1 MTMSLIEAVT
11 VPKWG
16 MTMTE
21 GTITQWMASEGD
33 SVAHGQE
40 LLEIETTKVTNVVE
54 AAASGILRQ
63 IVLKEGTTAPVGAL
77 AGVIADQAA
86 SQEEI
91 DAFIAS
97 YADRLGSA
105 EDGQAA
111 AAAPRGIAVD
121 GGSVNVLETGPV
133 GEETVV
139 FLHGFGGDLS
149 TWLFNQPAVAETFR
163 TVAVDLP
170 GHGGSSPIVGDDVLP
185 KVASAVKAAV
195 EAVAPGKVHFV
206 AHSFGGAVAAAIAA
220 DQPQRVASL
229 TLIAPIGLGKTM
241 SRDFLTDFI
250 AAERRRPLLGVL
262 ERLFADP
269 SRITSDMV
277 EGTLRFKRLEGVPEA
292 LSAIA
297 DIIADDNGQRQ
308 SIAGQLASLQ
318 CPVLLIWGEQDQIVP
333 FPQAP
338 DLPANAKLTIIPG
351 AGHMPQM
358 EAASTVNQ
366 EILANI
372 GGAD

>member
-1 MTMSLIEAVT
+1 MSLIEAVT

-21 GTITQWMASEGD
+21 GTITQWMVKEGD
-33 SVAHGQE
+33 SIAHGQE

-63 IVLKEGTTAPVGAL
+63 IVLQEGTTAPVGAL
-77 AGVIADQAA
+77 AGVITDATAT
-86 SQEEI
+86 QEEI

-97 YADRLGSA
+97 YADRLGSS
-105 EDGQAA
+105 EDGQAGA
-111 AAAPRGIAVD
+111 VAPRAIPVGEGV
-121 GGSVNVLETGPV
+121 VNVLEAGLA
-133 GEETVV
+133 GEEAVV

-149 TWLFNQPAVAETFR
+149 TWLFNQAAVSEALHTI
-163 TVAVDLP
+163 ALDLP
-170 GHGGSSPIVGDDVLP
+170 GHGGSSPIMGDDLLARIV
-185 KVASAVKAAV
+185 AAV
-195 EAVAPGKVHFV
+195 EAALLAVAPGRIHLV

-220 DQPQRVASL
+220 NQPQRVGSL

-250 AAERRRPLLGVL
+250 GAERRRPLQGVL

-269 SRITSDMV
+269 SKITSDMV
-277 EGTLRFKRLEGVPEA
+277 EGTLRFKRLEGMPEA
-292 LSAIA
+292 LTAIA

-308 SIAGQLASLQ
+308 SIAGELAGLK
-318 CPVLLIWGEQDQIVP
+318 CPVLLIWGDQDQVVP
-333 FPQAP
+333 VPQTA
-338 DLPANAKLTIIPG
+338 DLPANATLTIIPG

-358 EAASTVNQ
+358 EAASTVNS
-366 EILANI
+366 EILKNI
-372 GGAD
+372 KQG

>member
-1 MTMSLIEAVT
+1 MSLIEAVT

-21 GTITQWMASEGD
+21 GTITQWMAREGD

-77 AGVIADQAA
+77 AGVIADESA

-97 YADRLGSA
+97 YADRLGAA
-105 EDGQAA
+105 EAGQAG
-111 AAAPRGIAVD
+111 AAAPRAIAV
-121 GGSVNVLETGPV
+121 GEGVINVLEAGLA
-133 GEETVV
+133 GEEAVV

-149 TWLFNQPAVAETFR
+149 TWLFNQAAVSETHQ
-163 TVAVDLP
+163 TIALDLP
-170 GHGGSSPIVGDDVLP
+170 GHGGSSPLAGGDDLLARIV
-185 KVASAVKAAV
+185 AAV
-195 EAVAPGKVHFV
+195 EGALQSVAPARIHLV
-206 AHSFGGAVAAAIAA
+206 AHSFGGAVAAAIASN
-220 DQPQRVASL
+220 QPQRVASL
-229 TLIAPIGLGKTM
+229 TLIAPIGLGKQM

-269 SRITSDMV
+269 SKITSDMV

-292 LSAIA
+292 LGAIA

-308 SIAGQLASLQ
+308 SIAGQIAGLK
-318 CPVLLIWGEQDQIVP
+318 CPVLLIWGDQDQIVP
-333 FPQAP
+333 VPEAA
-338 DLPANAKLTIIPG
+338 DLPANAKLTIIQG

-358 EAASTVNQ
+358 EAASSVNNLITQ
-366 EILANI
+366 NI
-372 GGAD
+372 KNE

>member
-1 MTMSLIEAVT
+1 MSLIEAVT

-21 GTITQWMASEGD
+21 GTITQWMAKEGD
-33 SVAHGQE
+33 SIAHGQE

-63 IVLKEGTTAPVGAL
+63 IVLQEGTTAPVGAL
-77 AGVIADQAA
+77 AGVITDETAT
-86 SQEEI
+86 QEEI

-97 YADRLGSA
+97 YADRLGSS
-105 EDGQAA
+105 EDGQAG
-111 AAAPRGIAVD
+111 AAPRAISVGEGV
-121 GGSVNVLETGPV
+121 VNVLETGPA

-149 TWLFNQPAVAETFR
+149 TWLFNQAAVSETLHS
-163 TVAVDLP
+163 VAVDLP
-170 GHGGSSPIVGDDVLP
+170 GHGASSPITGDDLLARIV
-185 KVASAVKAAV
+185 AAV
-195 EAVAPGKVHFV
+195 EAALQEAAPGKIHLI

-220 DQPQRVASL
+220 NQPARVASL

-250 AAERRRPLLGVL
+250 AAERRRPLQSVL

-292 LSAIA
+292 LTAIA
-297 DIIADDNGQRQ
+297 DTIADDNGQRQ
-308 SIAGQLASLQ
+308 SIGDKLAKLP
-318 CPVLLIWGEQDQIVP
+318 CPVLLIWGDQDQVVP
-333 FPQAP
+333 VPQTA
-338 DLPANAKLTIIPG
+338 DLPANAKLTIIPH

-358 EAASTVNQ
+358 ETASTVNQ
-366 EILANI
+366 AILENI
-372 GGAD
+372 KAPG